1 VSLLDRRTVLKA
13 GGAVWVG
20 GAVVTVAGCGD
31 STNDTGGTAR
41 PSQTPSAT
49 SSTTTPPS
57 TTSSATP
64 STAPSTTQ
72 STTPGGSPG
81 TSAPTQTGAGP
92 NWNAFAGSLKGR
104 LYLSSTSGYAAA
116 HQLFNPRWDSVRPTA
131 VVKAANPADVQKA
144 IDFAR
149 TNKLVLVAKSGG
161 HSYVGASTIANG
173 LQLDVGDLKTMS
185 YANGVLTVGA
195 GARLYDVH
203 AFLDRYGRSLPTGT
217 CPTVG
222 VAGLTLGGGMG
233 IHTRT
238 YGLTCDRVVS
248 MGVVTADGKAH
259 TVSAGSEP
267 ELFAALRGS
276 GGGNL
281 GVVTSFQF
289 ATIPATKLG
298 FFRLTWPESQ
308 AAAVVRGWQKFAQ
321 SAPTTVWG
329 NLHIDAK
336 SNGTL
341 SVRVLGVST
350 TGDATAA
357 AAQLESF
364 VGAKASARTLS
375 VKSHL
380 EAVKYLGGG
389 TTSPRQGF
397 LAGSDVL
404 KGPMDAATITALLG
418 AVKAAARAATPAS
431 AILDPLG
438 GQAAKTPAGG
448 SSWPWRSALAVI
460 QWYSSAQNRGAQ
472 TFIANGHRAVRAFSA
487 GAYVNY
493 VETGRA
499 VSSYYGASAAKLDA
513 AKKKY
518 DPSNFFHTAYTFG

>member
-1 VSLLDRRTVLKA
+1 MSLLDRRTVLIA
-13 GGAVWVG
+13 GVAV
-20 GAVVTVAGCGD
+20 TLAGCGD
-31 STNDTGGTAR
+31 SKDSGST
-41 PSQTPSAT
+41 PSPTPSAT
-49 SSTTTPPS
+49 APSSTTPPAS
-57 TTSSATP
+57 TTVPTTTP
-64 STAPSTTQ
+64 SSTPS
-72 STTPGGSPG
+72 
-81 TSAPTQTGAGP
+81 TSAPTLTSTAP
-92 NWNAFAGSLKGR
+92 NWNTFARSLKGR
-104 LYLSSTSGYAAA
+104 VYLPSTSGYAAA
-116 HQLFNPRWDSVRPTA
+116 HQLFNPRWDSVRPRA
-131 VVKAANPADVQKA
+131 VVKAADPADVQKA
-144 IDFAR
+144 INFAR
-149 TNKLVLVAKSGG
+149 TNKLVLVPKSGG

-173 LQLDVGDLKTMS
+173 LQLDVGALKGMS

-238 YGLTCDRVVS
+238 YGLTCDRVIS
-248 MGVVTADGKAH
+248 MSVITADGKAH
-259 TVSAGSEP
+259 NVSASSESD
-267 ELFAALRGS
+267 LFVALRGS

-321 SAPTTVWG
+321 SAPTTAWG

-341 SVRVLGVST
+341 SIRVLGVST
-350 TGDATAA
+350 TGNATAA

-364 VGAKASARTLS
+364 VGAKASVRTLS

-404 KGPMDAATITALLG
+404 KGSMDAATITGLLG
-418 AVKAAARAATPAS
+418 AVKAAARAGTPAS

-438 GQAAKTPAGG
+438 GQASKEPAGG
-448 SSWPWRSALAVI
+448 SSWPWRGALAVV
-460 QWYSSAQNRGAQ
+460 QWYSSAQGKTAQ
-472 TFIANGHRAVRAFSA
+472 TFIANGHKAVRPYSA
-487 GAYVNY
+487 GGYVNY
-493 VETGRA
+493 VEAGRA
-499 VSSYYGASAAKLDA
+499 VSSYYGASAAKLQA

-518 DPSNFFHTAYTFG
+518 DPTNFFRTPYTLI

>member
-1 VSLLDRRTVLKA
+1 MSLLDRRTVLMA
-13 GGAVWVG
+13 GGAV
-20 GAVVTVAGCGD
+20 AAVTVAGCGNGKKD
-31 STNDTGGTAR
+31 AGGTTTS
-41 PSQTPSAT
+41 PSQTPSSTPTTSTTAP
-49 SSTTTPPS
+49 SSTTPPPSSTPP
-57 TTSSATP
+57 ATP
-64 STAPSTTQ
+64 STTPS
-72 STTPGGSPG
+72 
-81 TSAPTQTGAGP
+81 TSAPTLTSSAPGWTSFGR
-92 NWNAFAGSLKGR
+92 SLKGR
-104 LYLSSTSGYAAA
+104 LYLASTPGYAAA

-131 VVKAANPADVQKA
+131 VVKAASPSDVQKA
-144 IDFAR
+144 IEFAR
-149 TNKLVLVAKSGG
+149 ANKLVLVPKSGG

-173 LQLDVGDLKTMS
+173 MQLDVGGLKTMS
-185 YANGVLTVGA
+185 YSNGVLTVGA

-238 YGLTCDRVVS
+238 YGLTCDRVVG
-248 MGVVTADGKAH
+248 MGLITADGKAQNIK
-259 TVSAGSEP
+259 AGSD
-267 ELFAALRGS
+267 LFEALRGS

-281 GVVTSFQF
+281 AVVTSFQF

-321 SAPTTVWG
+321 TAPTTSWG

-341 SVRVLGVST
+341 SVHVLGVST
-350 TGDATAA
+350 TGNANAA

-364 VGAKASARTLS
+364 VGAKASARSIS

-397 LAGSDVL
+397 LAGSDVI
-404 KGPMDAATITALLG
+404 KAPMNAAAITGLIG
-418 AVKAAARAATPAS
+418 AVKAAARAGTAAS

-438 GQAAKTPAGG
+438 GQAAKQPAGG
-448 SSWPWRSALAVI
+448 SSWPWRSALCVV
-460 QWYSSAQNRGAQ
+460 QWYSSSQNTGAK
-472 TFIANGHRAVRAFSA
+472 TFIANGHHAVRAYSA

-493 VETGRA
+493 LESGRP
-499 VSSYYGASAAKLDA
+499 VSAYYGASSSKLQA

-518 DPSNFFHTAYTFG
+518 DPSNFFHTPYTFA

>member
-1 VSLLDRRTVLKA
+1 M
-13 GGAVWVG
+13 
-20 GAVVTVAGCGD
+20 AGCGD
-31 STNDTGGTAR
+31 SKETGSTTS

-49 SSTTTPPS
+49 ATTPPPPS
-57 TTSSATP
+57 TSTPTTPSSSAP
-64 STAPSTTQ
+64 S
-72 STTPGGSPG
+72 
-81 TSAPTQTGAGP
+81 TSAPTQTAAGP
-92 NWNAFAGSLKGR
+92 NWNALAGSLKGR
-104 LYLSSTSGYAAA
+104 LYLPSTSGYAAA

-131 VVKAANPADVQKA
+131 VVKAAGPADVQHA
-144 IDFAR
+144 INFAR
-149 TNKLVLVAKSGG
+149 TNKLVLVPKSGG

-173 LQLDVGDLKTMS
+173 LQLDVGGLKTMS

-259 TVSAGSEP
+259 TVSASAESD
-267 ELFAALRGS
+267 LFAALRGS

-321 SAPTTVWG
+321 SAPTTVWA
-329 NLHIDAK
+329 NLHVDAK

-341 SVRVLGVST
+341 SIRVLGVST

-357 AAQLESF
+357 AAQLESL
-364 VGAKASARTLS
+364 VGAKASGRTLS
-375 VKSHL
+375 VKSHM

-404 KGPMDAATITALLG
+404 KGPMDAATITGLLG
-418 AVKAAARAATPAS
+418 AVKAAARAGTPAS

-438 GQAAKTPAGG
+438 GQAAKEPAGG

-460 QWYSSAQNRGAQ
+460 QWYSSAQGTSAQ
-472 TFIANGHRAVRAFSA
+472 TFISNGHKAVRPSSA
-487 GAYVNY
+487 GGYVNY
-493 VETGRA
+493 VESGRA
-499 VSSYYGASAAKLDA
+499 VSSYYGASAAKLQA

-518 DPSNFFHTAYTFG
+518 DPGNFFHTPYTLS

>member
-1 VSLLDRRTVLKA
+1 MSLLDRRTVLIA
-13 GGAVWVG
+13 GAAV
-20 GAVVTVAGCGD
+20 TLAGCGNAKKD
-31 STNDTGGTAR
+31 AGGTSTG
-41 PSQTPSAT
+41 PSQTPSSAPT
-49 SSTTTPPS
+49 SAASSSTTSSNTPPPS
-57 TTSSATP
+57 TTVP
-64 STAPSTTQ
+64 STPPS
-72 STTPGGSPG
+72 SDPSS
-81 TSAPTQTGAGP
+81 SAPTLTAAP
-92 NWNAFAGSLKGR
+92 NWNAFARSLKGR
-104 LYLSSTSGYAAA
+104 LYLQASSGYAAA

-131 VVKAANPADVQKA
+131 VVKAAAPSDVQKA
-144 IDFAR
+144 INFAR
-149 TNKLVLVAKSGG
+149 ANRLVLVPKSGG

-173 LQLDVGDLKTMS
+173 MQLDVGGLKSMS

-248 MGVVTADGKAH
+248 MGVITADGKAH
-259 TVSAGSEP
+259 TVSASSEP
-267 ELFAALRGS
+267 DLFWALRGS

-281 GVVTSFQF
+281 GVITSFQF

-321 SAPTTVWG
+321 TAPTTSWG

-341 SVRVLGVST
+341 SVHVLGVST
-350 TGDATAA
+350 TGNANAA

-364 VGAKASARTLS
+364 VGAKASARTIS

-404 KGPMDAATITALLG
+404 KGPMDAATITGLLG
-418 AVKAAARAATPAS
+418 AVKAAARAGTPAS

-438 GQAAKTPAGG
+438 GQAAKQPSGG
-448 SSWPWRSALAVI
+448 SSWPWRSALATI
-460 QWYSSAQNRGAQ
+460 QWYSSAQNSAAK
-472 TFIANGHRAVRAFSA
+472 TFIANGHRAVRSFSA

-493 VETGRA
+493 LEAGRP
-499 VSSYYGASAAKLDA
+499 VSAYYGASSAKLQA

-518 DPSNFFHTAYTFG
+518 DPTNFFHTPYTLT

>member
-1 VSLLDRRTVLKA
+1 MSLLDRRTVLIA
-13 GGAVWVG
+13 GGA
-20 GAVVTVAGCGD
+20 AAAATIAGCGD
-31 STNDTGGTAR
+31 AKKDAGSTPS
-41 PSQTPSAT
+41 PSQTPAPTSTSA
-49 SSTTTPPS
+49 
-57 TTSSATP
+57 
-64 STAPSTTQ
+64 APSTPPPTEAS
-72 STTPGGSPG
+72 STPPTKP
-81 TSAPTQTGAGP
+81 SATTAPPPSAP
-92 NWNAFAGSLKGR
+92 NWNTLAKSLKGK
-104 LYLSSTSGYAAA
+104 LYLASTSGYAAA

-131 VVKAANPADVQKA
+131 VVKAAAAADVQQA

-149 TNKLVLVAKSGG
+149 THKLVLVPKSGG

-173 LQLDVGDLKTMS
+173 VQVDLSGLKTMS
-185 YANGVLTVGA
+185 YSNGVLTVGA

-233 IHTRT
+233 VHTRT
-238 YGLTCDRVVS
+238 YGLTCDRVVG

-259 TVSAGSEP
+259 NVSASSDSD
-267 ELFAALRGS
+267 LFAALRGS

-321 SAPTTVWG
+321 TAAATSWG

-341 SVRVLGVST
+341 SIHVLGVST
-350 TGDATAA
+350 TGNASAA

-364 VGAKASARTLS
+364 VGSKASARTIS

-404 KGPMDAATITALLG
+404 KGPMDATTITGLLG
-418 AVKAAARAATPAS
+418 AVKSAARAGTAAS

-438 GQAAKTPAGG
+438 GQAAKQPDGG
-448 SSWPWRSALAVI
+448 SSWPWRSALGVI
-460 QWYSSAQNRGAQ
+460 QWYSSAQNSGAK
-472 TFIANGHRAVRAFSA
+472 TFIANGHSAVRAASA
-487 GAYVNY
+487 GGYVNY
-493 VETGRA
+493 LESGRA
-499 VSSYYGASAAKLDA
+499 VSSYYGGSAAKLHA
-513 AKKKY
+513 AKQKY
-518 DPSNFFHTAYTFG
+518 DPTNFFHTSYTFG

>member
-1 VSLLDRRTVLKA
+1 MSLLDRRTVLMA
-13 GGAVWVG
+13 GGAI
-20 GAVVTVAGCGD
+20 AAVTVASCGD
-31 STNDTGGTAR
+31 AKNDAGGTTASQ
-41 PSQTPSAT
+41 SQTPSTTT
-49 SSTTTPPS
+49 SPSSTPTTTPPS
-57 TTSSATP
+57 TTAPPTKPSRTP
-64 STAPSTTQ
+64 S
-72 STTPGGSPG
+72 
-81 TSAPTQTGAGP
+81 TSAPTSTTP
-92 NWNAFAGSLKGR
+92 NWNTFAKSLKGR
-104 LYLSSTSGYAAA
+104 LYLASTSGYAAA

-131 VVKAANPADVQKA
+131 VVKAATAGDVQKA

-149 TNKLVLVAKSGG
+149 TSKLVLVPKSGG

-173 LQLDVGDLKTMS
+173 LQVDVGGLKSMS
-185 YANGVLTVGA
+185 YSNGVLTVGA

-233 IHTRT
+233 VHTRT
-238 YGLTCDRVVS
+238 YGLTCDRVVGMS
-248 MGVVTADGKAH
+248 VVTADGKVH
-259 TVSAGSEP
+259 NVSASSDAD
-267 ELFAALRGS
+267 LFAALRGG

-289 ATIPATKLG
+289 ATIPAANLG

-321 SAPTTVWG
+321 TAPATSWG

-341 SVRVLGVST
+341 SIHVLGVST
-350 TGDATAA
+350 TGNASAA

-364 VGAKASARTLS
+364 VGAKASARTIS

-380 EAVKYLGGG
+380 AAVKYLGGG

-404 KGPMDAATITALLG
+404 KGPMDAATITGLLG
-418 AVKAAARAATPAS
+418 AVKSAARAGTPAS

-438 GQAAKTPAGG
+438 GQAAKQPAGG
-448 SSWPWRSALAVI
+448 SSWPWRSALGVI
-460 QWYSSAQNRGAQ
+460 QWYSSSQNSGAK
-472 TFIANGHRAVRAFSA
+472 TFIANGHRAVRPASA
-487 GAYVNY
+487 GGYVNY
-493 VETGRA
+493 LETGRA
-499 VSSYYGASAAKLDA
+499 VSSYYGGSAAKLQA
-513 AKKKY
+513 AKQKY
-518 DPSNFFHTAYTFG
+518 DPSGFFHTPYTFG

>member
-1 VSLLDRRTVLKA
+1 MSLLDRRTVLIA
-13 GGAVWVG
+13 GVA
-20 GAVVTVAGCGD
+20 VTVAGCGD
-31 STNDTGGTAR
+31 SKDSASTPS
-41 PSQTPSAT
+41 PSQTPTAPAP
-49 SSTTTPPS
+49 STTPPPS
-57 TTSSATP
+57 TTAPTTTP
-64 STAPSTTQ
+64 SSTPS
-72 STTPGGSPG
+72 
-81 TSAPTQTGAGP
+81 TSAPTLTSTAP
-92 NWNAFAGSLKGR
+92 NWNTFAGSLKGR
-104 LYLSSTSGYAAA
+104 VYLPSTSGYAAA

-131 VVKAANPADVQKA
+131 VVKAANPGDVQKA
-144 IDFAR
+144 INFAR
-149 TNKLVLVAKSGG
+149 TNKLVLVPKSGG

-173 LQLDVGDLKTMS
+173 LQLDVGALKTMS

-248 MGVVTADGKAH
+248 MGVITADGKAH
-259 TVSAGSEP
+259 NVSASAESD
-267 ELFAALRGS
+267 LFAALRGS

-341 SVRVLGVST
+341 SIRVLGVST

-364 VGAKASARTLS
+364 VGAKASDRTLS
-375 VKSHL
+375 VKSHM

-404 KGPMDAATITALLG
+404 KGPMDAATITGLLG

-438 GQAAKTPAGG
+438 GQAAKEPAGG
-448 SSWPWRSALAVI
+448 SSWPWRGALAVI
-460 QWYSSAQNRGAQ
+460 QWYSSAQGTSAH
-472 TFIANGHRAVRAFSA
+472 TFISNGHKAVRSSSA
-487 GAYVNY
+487 GGYVNY
-493 VETGRA
+493 VEAGRA
-499 VSSYYGASAAKLDA
+499 VSSYYGASASKLQA

-518 DPSNFFHTAYTFG
+518 DPTNFFHTPYTLS

>member
-1 VSLLDRRTVLKA
+1 MSQLDRRTVLKA

-20 GAVVTVAGCGD
+20 GAVVTVAACGD
-31 STNDTGGTAR
+31 SKDTGGSAS
-41 PSQTPSAT
+41 PSQTLSTAP

-64 STAPSTTQ
+64 STTPSK
-72 STTPGGSPG
+72 TPSGSPG

-104 LYLSSTSGYAAA
+104 LYLPSTSGYAAA

-173 LQLDVGDLKTMS
+173 LQLDVGGLKTMS

-248 MGVVTADGKAH
+248 TGVVTADGKAH

-308 AAAVVRGWQKFAQ
+308 AAAVVRGWQQFAR

-364 VGAKASARTLS
+364 IGAKASARTLS

-397 LAGSDVL
+397 LAGSDAL
-404 KGPMDAATITALLG
+404 KGPMDAATITGLLG
-418 AVKAAARAATPAS
+418 AVKSAARAGTPAS

-448 SSWPWRSALAVI
+448 SSWPWRGALAVI
-460 QWYSSAQNRGAQ
+460 QWYSSAQGASAQ
-472 TFIANGHRAVRAFSA
+472 TFIANGHKAVRPYSA
-487 GAYVNY
+487 GGYVNY
-493 VETGRA
+493 VESGRA
-499 VSSYYGASAAKLDA
+499 VSSYYGVSAAKLDA

-518 DPSNFFHTAYTFG
+518 DPSNFFHTPYTLS

>member
-1 VSLLDRRTVLKA
+1 MSLLDRRTVLKA
-13 GGAVWVG
+13 GGAAAAVTLTG
-20 GAVVTVAGCGD
+20 CNAAPDETGAGTT
-31 STNDTGGTAR
+31 SPPRLTN
-41 PSQTPSAT
+41 SMT
-49 SSTTTPPS
+49 SSSGNSVS
-57 TTSSATP
+57 TVTSASE
-64 STAPSTTQ
+64 
-72 STTPGGSPG
+72 
-81 TSAPTQTGAGP
+81 SAPTLTAAP
-92 NWNAFAGSLKGR
+92 NWNSFARSLKGR
-104 LYLSSTSGYAAA
+104 VYLPASSGYAAA
-116 HQLFNPRWDSVRPTA
+116 HQLFNPRWDSVHPAA
-131 VVKAANPADVQKA
+131 VVKAADVADVQKA
-144 IDFAR
+144 INFAR
-149 TNKLVLVAKSGG
+149 ANKLVLVPKSGG

-173 LQLDVGDLKTMS
+173 MQVDVGALRGLS
-185 YANGVLTVGA
+185 YSNGILTVGA

-238 YGLTCDRVVS
+238 FGLTCDRVVS
-248 MGVVTADGKAH
+248 MGVFTADGRSH
-259 TVSAGSEP
+259 NVSATSDP
-267 ELFAALRGS
+267 ELFWALRGG

-281 GVVTSFQF
+281 GVVTSFRF

-298 FFRLTWPESQ
+298 FFRLTWPEAQ

-321 SAPTTVWG
+321 AAPTTAWG

-341 SVRVLGVST
+341 SVHVLGVST
-350 TGDATAA
+350 TGNASAA

-364 VGAKASARTLS
+364 VGAKASARSIT

-389 TTSPRQGF
+389 TTSPRTGF

-418 AVKAAARAATPAS
+418 AVKAAARAKTPAS

-438 GQAAKTPAGG
+438 GQAAKQPAGG
-448 SSWPWRSALAVI
+448 SSWPWRGALGVV
-460 QWYSSAQNRGAQ
+460 QWYSSAQGTAGQ
-472 TFIANGHRAVRAFSA
+472 TFIANGHRAVRAASA

-493 VETGRA
+493 LEAGRA
-499 VSSYYGASAAKLDA
+499 VASYYGASAAKLA
-513 AKKKY
+513 ATKKKY
-518 DPSNFFHTAYTFG
+518 DPANFFHTPYTIR

>member
-1 VSLLDRRTVLKA
+1 MSLLDRRTVLIA
-13 GGAVWVG
+13 GVAV
-20 GAVVTVAGCGD
+20 TLAGCGD
-31 STNDTGGTAR
+31 SKETGSTSTPGATA
-41 PSQTPSAT
+41 PT
-49 SSTTTPPS
+49 STTPPPS
-57 TTSSATP
+57 TTVPTTTP
-64 STAPSTTQ
+64 SSTPS
-72 STTPGGSPG
+72 
-81 TSAPTQTGAGP
+81 TSAPTLTSTAP
-92 NWNAFAGSLKGR
+92 NWNTFASSLKGR
-104 LYLSSTSGYAAA
+104 VYLPSTSGYAAA

-144 IDFAR
+144 INFAR
-149 TNKLVLVAKSGG
+149 TNKLVLVPKSGG

-173 LQLDVGDLKTMS
+173 LQLDVGALKDMS

-248 MGVVTADGKAH
+248 MSVITADGKAH
-259 TVSAGSEP
+259 NVSASAESD
-267 ELFAALRGS
+267 LFAALRGS

-298 FFRLTWPESQ
+298 FFRLAWPESQ

-321 SAPTTVWG
+321 SAPTTAWG

-341 SVRVLGVST
+341 SIRVLGVST

-364 VGAKASARTLS
+364 VGVKASDRTLS

-380 EAVKYLGGG
+380 EAVRYLGGG

-404 KGPMDAATITALLG
+404 KGPMDAATITGLLG
-418 AVKAAARAATPAS
+418 AVKAAARAGTPAS

-438 GQAAKTPAGG
+438 GQASKEPAGG
-448 SSWPWRSALAVI
+448 SLWPWRGALAVV
-460 QWYSSAQNRGAQ
+460 QWYSSAQGKPAQ
-472 TFIANGHRAVRAFSA
+472 TFIANGHRAVRSSSA
-487 GAYVNY
+487 GGYVNY
-493 VETGRA
+493 LETGRA
-499 VSSYYGASAAKLDA
+499 VSSYYGGNVAKLQA

-518 DPSNFFHTAYTFG
+518 DPTNFFHTPYTLS

>member
-1 VSLLDRRTVLKA
+1 MSLLDRRSVLIA
-13 GGAVWVG
+13 GAAV
-20 GAVVTVAGCGD
+20 TLAGCGNAKKD
-31 STNDTGGTAR
+31 AGGTT
-41 PSQTPSAT
+41 PSQTPSSTPTTAPPT
-49 SSTTTPPS
+49 STTPSTSTPPPSTVVPTTTP
-57 TTSSATP
+57 SSTP
-64 STAPSTTQ
+64 S
-72 STTPGGSPG
+72 
-81 TSAPTQTGAGP
+81 TSAPTLTAAP
-92 NWNAFAGSLKGR
+92 NWNTFARSLKGR
-104 LYLSSTSGYAAA
+104 LYLPASSGYAAS

-131 VVKAANPADVQKA
+131 VVKTAAPSDVQKA
-144 IDFAR
+144 ILFAR
-149 TNKLVLVAKSGG
+149 ANKLVLVPKSGG

-173 LQLDVGDLKTMS
+173 MQLDVGGLKSMS
-185 YANGVLTVGA
+185 YSNGVLTVGA

-248 MGVVTADGKAH
+248 MGVITADGKAH
-259 TVSAGSEP
+259 TVSASSEP
-267 ELFAALRGS
+267 DLFWALRGS

-289 ATIPATKLG
+289 STIPATKLG

-321 SAPTTVWG
+321 TAPATSWG

-341 SVRVLGVST
+341 SIHVLGVST
-350 TGDATAA
+350 TGNANAA

-364 VGAKASARTLS
+364 VGAKASARTIS

-404 KGPMDAATITALLG
+404 KGPMDAAAISALLG
-418 AVKAAARAATPAS
+418 AVKAAARAGTPAS

-438 GQAAKTPAGG
+438 GQAAKQPAGG
-448 SSWPWRSALAVI
+448 SSWAWRSALCTV
-460 QWYSSAQNRGAQ
+460 QWYSSSQNSGAR
-472 TFIANGHRAVRAFSA
+472 TFIANGHRAVRAYSA
-487 GAYVNY
+487 GGYVNY
-493 VETGRA
+493 LETGRA
-499 VSSYYGASAAKLDA
+499 VSTYYGASWARLRSAKA
-513 AKKKY
+513 KY
-518 DPSNFFHTAYTFG
+518 DPANFFHGPFAI

>member
-1 VSLLDRRTVLKA
+1 MSLLDRRTVLIA
-13 GGAVWVG
+13 GVAV
-20 GAVVTVAGCGD
+20 TLAGCDDSKNSD
-31 STNDTGGTAR
+31 STPDM
-41 PSQTPSAT
+41 SAPALT
-49 SSTTTPPS
+49 
-57 TTSSATP
+57 
-64 STAPSTTQ
+64 STA
-72 STTPGGSPG
+72 
-81 TSAPTQTGAGP
+81 P
-92 NWNAFAGSLKGR
+92 NWNAFARSLKGR
-104 LYLSSTSGYAAA
+104 LYLPSTSGYAAA

-131 VVKAANPADVQKA
+131 VVKAANAADVQKA
-144 IDFAR
+144 INFAR
-149 TNKLVLVAKSGG
+149 TNRLVLVPKSGG

-173 LQLDVGDLKTMS
+173 VQLDVGALKGMS

-248 MGVVTADGKAH
+248 MGVITADGKAH
-259 TVSAGSEP
+259 NVSATSEP
-267 ELFAALRGS
+267 DLFAALRGS

-281 GVVTSFQF
+281 GVVTSFRF
-289 ATIPATKLG
+289 ATITATKLG

-321 SAPTTVWG
+321 SAPTTAWG

-341 SVRVLGVST
+341 SIRVLGVST
-350 TGDATAA
+350 TGNATAA

-364 VGAKASARTLS
+364 VGAKASVRTLS

-404 KGPMDAATITALLG
+404 KGPMDAATITGLLG

-438 GQAAKTPAGG
+438 GQAAKVPAGG
-448 SSWPWRSALAVI
+448 SSWPWRGALGVI
-460 QWYSSAQNRGAQ
+460 QWYSSAQGKSAQ
-472 TFIANGHRAVRAFSA
+472 TFISNGHRAVRSA
-487 GAYVNY
+487 STGGYVNY
-493 VETGRA
+493 VEAGRA
-499 VSSYYGASAAKLDA
+499 VSSYYGASAAKLQA

-518 DPSNFFHTAYTFG
+518 DPADFFHTPYTLT

>member
-1 VSLLDRRTVLKA
+1 MSLLDRRTVLKA
-13 GGAVWVG
+13 GGAAA
-20 GAVVTVAGCGD
+20 AVTLTGCKAKEDAAG
-31 STNDTGGTAR
+31 
-41 PSQTPSAT
+41 AT
-49 SSTTTPPS
+49 SPPQL
-57 TTSSATP
+57 TSSMT
-64 STAPSTTQ
+64 SS
-72 STTPGGSPG
+72 SGSPASSAASASE
-81 TSAPTQTGAGP
+81 SAPTLTAAP
-92 NWNAFAGSLKGR
+92 NWNSFARSLKGR
-104 LYLSSTSGYAAA
+104 LYLPASSGYAAA
-116 HQLFNPRWDSVRPTA
+116 HQLFNPRWDSVRPAA
-131 VVKAANPADVQKA
+131 VVKAADAADVQKA
-144 IDFAR
+144 INFAR
-149 TNKLVLVAKSGG
+149 ANKLVLVPKSGG

-173 LQLDVGDLKTMS
+173 MQVDVGAIRGMS
-185 YANGVLTVGA
+185 YSNGILTVGA

-248 MGVVTADGKAH
+248 MGVFTADGRSH
-259 TVSAGSEP
+259 NVSATSDP
-267 ELFAALRGS
+267 ELFWALRGG

-281 GVVTSFQF
+281 GVVTTFRF

-321 SAPTTVWG
+321 SAPTTSWG

-341 SVRVLGVST
+341 SIHVLGVST
-350 TGDATAA
+350 TGNASAA

-364 VGAKASARTLS
+364 VGAKASARTIT
-375 VKSHL
+375 VKSHM

-389 TTSPRQGF
+389 TTSPRTGF

-418 AVKAAARAATPAS
+418 AVKAAARAKTPAS

-438 GQAAKTPAGG
+438 GQAAKQPAGG
-448 SSWPWRSALAVI
+448 SSWPWRSALGVV
-460 QWYSSAQNRGAQ
+460 QWYSSAQGTTAQ
-472 TFIANGHRAVRAFSA
+472 TFIANGHRAVRAASA

-493 VETGRA
+493 LEAGRA
-499 VSSYYGASAAKLDA
+499 VTSYYGASSAKLA
-513 AKKKY
+513 ATKKKY
-518 DPSNFFHTAYTFG
+518 DPTNFFHTPYTFA

>member
-1 VSLLDRRTVLKA
+1 MSLLDRRTVLIA
-13 GGAVWVG
+13 GVAV
-20 GAVVTVAGCGD
+20 TLAGCGD
-31 STNDTGGTAR
+31 SKDTG
-41 PSQTPSAT
+41 
-49 SSTTTPPS
+49 S
-57 TTSSATP
+57 TTSPSQTP
-64 STAPSTTQ
+64 STAPSTTTAAPTTAAP
-72 STTPGGSPG
+72 TTPSGTPS
-81 TSAPTQTGAGP
+81 TSAPTQTAAGP
-92 NWNAFAGSLKGR
+92 NWNALAGSLKGR
-104 LYLSSTSGYAAA
+104 LYLPSTSGYAAA

-131 VVKAANPADVQKA
+131 VVKAAGPADVQHA
-144 IDFAR
+144 INFAR
-149 TNKLVLVAKSGG
+149 TNKLVLVPKSGG

-173 LQLDVGDLKTMS
+173 LQLDVGGLKTMS

-259 TVSAGSEP
+259 TVSASAESD
-267 ELFAALRGS
+267 LFTALRGS

-321 SAPTTVWG
+321 SAPTTVWA
-329 NLHIDAK
+329 NLHVDAK

-341 SVRVLGVST
+341 SIRVLGVST

-357 AAQLESF
+357 AAQLESL
-364 VGAKASARTLS
+364 VGAKASGRTLS
-375 VKSHL
+375 VKSHM

-404 KGPMDAATITALLG
+404 KGPMDAATITGLLG
-418 AVKAAARAATPAS
+418 AVKAAARAGTPAS

-438 GQAAKTPAGG
+438 GQAAKEPAGG

-460 QWYSSAQNRGAQ
+460 QWYSSAQGTSAQ
-472 TFIANGHRAVRAFSA
+472 TFISNGHKAVRPSSA
-487 GAYVNY
+487 GGYVNY
-493 VETGRA
+493 VESGRA
-499 VSSYYGASAAKLDA
+499 VSSYYGASAAKLQA

-518 DPSNFFHTAYTFG
+518 DPGNFFHTPYTLS